1 MMGEKSGVL
10 ADGIEASRM
19 AIELFFTGFDDSKRT
34 SQAPGLP
41 NHFAWTIGHLAFV
54 MHRAAERFDGAPLP
68 ESDFVPATR
77 GDASRFGIEGVAKDS
92 VPIAD
97 PSAYPSDARCREIFS
112 NAATR
117 LISAVRAVSD
127 EKLATTT
134 KWGPREMTL
143 SALASRM
150 IFHNGFHAGQLASL
164 RKALGMQGVL

>member
-1 MMGEKSGVL
+1 MGEKSSVL

-19 AIELFFTGFDDSKRT
+19 ATELFFTGFDDSNRT

-68 ESDFVPATR
+68 DSDFVPATR

-92 VPIAD
+92 VPTAD
-97 PSAYPSDARCREIFS
+97 ASAYPSDARSREIFAQ
-112 NAATR
+112 AATR
-117 LISAVRAVSD
+117 LITAVRTLSD
-127 EKLATTT
+127 DKLNTTT

-143 SALASRM
+143 AALASRM
-150 IFHNGFHAGQLASL
+150 SFHNGFHAGQMASL
-164 RKALGMQGVL
+164 RKALGMKGML

>member
-1 MMGEKSGVL
+1 MSDRSSVL
-10 ADGIEASRM
+10 ADGIEGSRL
-19 AIELFFTGFDDSKRT
+19 AIELFFTGFDDSNRT

-54 MHRAAERFDGAPLP
+54 MHRAAERFDAGPLP

-97 PSAYPSDARCREIFS
+97 ASAYPSDARCREVFAR
-112 NAATR
+112 AAAR
-117 LISAVRAVSD
+117 LVSAVRDAGD
-127 EKLATTT
+127 EKLASTT
-134 KWGPREMTL
+134 KWGARDMTL

-150 IFHNGFHAGQLASL
+150 MFHNGFHAGQLAAL
-164 RKALGMQGVL
+164 RKAIGMKGML

>member
-1 MMGEKSGVL
+1 MSERSSVL

-19 AIELFFTGFDDSKRT
+19 ATELFFTGFDDSNRT

-68 ESDFVPATR
+68 ESDFAPANR
-77 GDASRFGIEGVAKDS
+77 GDASRFGIDGVAKDS

-97 PSAYPSDARCREIFS
+97 PSAYPSEARCREVFAQ
-112 NAATR
+112 AAAR
-117 LISAVRAVSD
+117 LVSAVRAASD
-127 EKLATTT
+127 EKLASTT

-143 SALASRM
+143 AALASRM
-150 IFHNGFHAGQLASL
+150 MFHNGFHAGQLAAL
-164 RKALGMQGVL
+164 RKALGMKGML